1 MIRRIPAIVALVVA
15 VELVAAIALA
25 QKAGVKEPSFDSDG
39 VPIHYL
45 VTGRE
50 DGEPVVLV
58 HGFAGNIEVQ
68 WGTVIP
74 ALKDDFKVIALDCR
88 GHGGSGKPHDPKQY
102 GLQMA
107 HDVARLLDHLK
118 IKKAHIVGYS
128 MGAGIALSFAIH
140 HPDRARSATLGGG
153 AGPDPERQKLV
164 EIVAESLEKGEG
176 LGPLIVALTPK
187 DRPPPTPEA
196 IKLINVGVQ
205 KFQDVQA
212 LAAVA
217 RGLLVSQ
224 EAMPTEAQITAIRL
238 PLLAIIGADDP
249 LRSGVD
255 RLQRLV
261 PAAKVVVVDKADHLT
276 TFSRPEF
283 VSGLKAFIKD
293 NGGGK

>member
-1 MIRRIPAIVALVVA
+1 MIRRIPAIVALVLA

-118 IKKAHIVGYS
+118 IEKAHIVGYS